1 MTEQL
6 AEILINF
13 FGEKLGENS
22 EELIIFIISML
33 PVLELRG
40 GLIASS
46 PLLLD
51 VEPWAAFIICFIGN
65 MVPIPFILLF
75 IRKIFAFL
83 KKFKFTRKI
92 VEKLEA
98 SSKKKSDK
106 FKKGLLWGLFTFV
119 AIPLPG
125 TGGWTG
131 ALIAA
136 MLNMRLKHSLPV
148 IGAGVF
154 CAGIIMLILSHFF
167 PALFGFT
174 FG

>member
-1 MTEQL
+1 MTGKL
-6 AEILINF
+6 AEIIINF
-13 FGEKLGENS
+13 FSDKLGENS

-40 GLIASS
+40 GLVAAK
-46 PLLLD
+46 LLNVDLL
-51 VEPWAAFIICFIGN
+51 PAFIICYIGN
-65 MVPIPFILLF
+65 MLPIPLILLF

-83 KKFKFTRKI
+83 KHFKFTRKI

-98 SSKKKSDK
+98 KSKKKSDK
-106 FKKGLLWGLFTFV
+106 FKKGTRIGLFTFV

-136 MLNMRLKHSLPV
+136 MLDMRLKYSLPIIAV
-148 IGAGVF
+148 GVF
-154 CAGIIMLILSHFF
+154 CAGIIMSVVSYLI
-167 PALFGFT
+167 PGAFGF
-174 FG
+174 

>member
-1 MTEQL
+1 MTEKL

-13 FGEKLGENS
+13 FSERLGDNS

-40 GLIASS
+40 GLIAAK
-46 PLLLD
+46 LLGVDWL
-51 VEPWAAFIICFIGN
+51 PAFIICFIGN

-75 IRKIFAFL
+75 IRKIFEFL

-92 VEKLEA
+92 VEKLETK
-98 SSKKKSDK
+98 SKKKSDK
-106 FKKGLLWGLFTFV
+106 FKKGTRFGLFTFV

-131 ALIAA
+131 SLIAA
-136 MLNMRLKHSLPV
+136 MLDMRLKYSLP
-148 IGAGVF
+148 IIAAGVL
-154 CAGIIMLILSHFF
+154 CAGIIMSVIAYFI
-167 PALFGFT
+167 PGAFGL
-174 FG
+174 